1 MEDGWEIRTGVGK
14 LFSKGKMVNILG
26 FTAGV
31 L

>member
-14 LFSKGKMVNILG
+14 LFSKRKMVNILG
-26 FTAGV
+26 LAARV